1 MNQGFPHLDRSRFS
15 RAPADESS
23 KMPEQRDD
31 AGAVLVEYAALI
43 SLILAVAFLAVQAFG
58 GGVLG
63 LFEAARDVMP

>member
-1 MNQGFPHLDRSRFS
+1 
-15 RAPADESS
+15 
-23 KMPEQRDD
+23 MPEQRDD